1 MKWGFSPG
9 LSIIDLLFNMGNE
22 ALLVLYDR

>member
-1 MKWGFSPG
+1 MKWGFSPH
-9 LSIIDLLFNMGNE
+9 LSVIDLLFNMGNE